1 MKRIIA
7 TLLCL
12 ILTLSLLGVQ
22 TSAHS
27 LGGTMLKPEDLTDT
41 KISQRGDMGFWH
53 QLSVK
58 RKDVKTI
65 TFLSST
71 STAPRN
77 VLDFSANGDLSVMGW
92 IENGNVYVATDGQ
105 IALNEDSSYLFS
117 GMRNLTKINFNGVV
131 YTGRVKYMDHM
142 FQGCEKLEE
151 IDLNGFDTSKVVDM
165 TAMFYDCKDLD
176 ELDVSGFDTSKV
188 ESMKNMF
195 TSCQNLEDLDLSALR
210 TPELQDMSAMFDSC
224 KSLETVNLRNFD
236 TSKVTAMANLFGSCA
251 SLTSIDLSSFDTGK
265 VQSMSAMFAGCG
277 SLTSL
282 NLSGFTTK
290 KNPTLYKMFQ
300 GVGRLNPFVCS
311 DEAIVRAYRNG

>member
-7 TLLCL
+7 ALLCL

-71 STAPRN
+71 STAPRS

-117 GMRNLTKINFNGVV
+117 G
-131 YTGRVKYMDHM
+131 
-142 FQGCEKLEE
+142 
-151 IDLNGFDTSKVVDM
+151 
-165 TAMFYDCKDLD
+165 
-176 ELDVSGFDTSKV
+176 
-188 ESMKNMF
+188 
-195 TSCQNLEDLDLSALR
+195 R
-210 TPELQDMSAMFDSC
+210 T
-224 KSLETVNLRNFD
+224 
-236 TSKVTAMANLFGSCA
+236 
-251 SLTSIDLSSFDTGK
+251 
-265 VQSMSAMFAGCG
+265 
-277 SLTSL
+277 
-282 NLSGFTTK
+282 
-290 KNPTLYKMFQ
+290 
-300 GVGRLNPFVCS
+300 
-311 DEAIVRAYRNG
+311 